1 MIYRAGDDDLNCIRS
16 IWFEEQLIAPPV
28 VHLFSALGR
37 DLGSRVVSRAIDRTL
52 EELGAYVVRPDGA
65 PDDTV
70 AAFMVADLAAP
81 LVHWLCV
88 KRAWRRQGLTKPL
101 FAMLDGLEGVRFTR
115 YATKAQRLALEARGW
130 AYAPTEAPDC
140 ALVEGALS

>member
-1 MIYRAGDDDLNCIRS
+1 MIFRAGDDDLNCIRS

-37 DLGSRVVSRAIDRTL
+37 DLGARLVAAGIDRAL
-52 EELGAYVVRPDGA
+52 SEHGAYVVRPDGA

-70 AAFMVADLAAP
+70 AAFMVADLSAP

-88 KRAWRRQGLTKPL
+88 KRAWRRQGLTRPL
-101 FAMLDGLEGVRFTR
+101 FAMLDGLEGVRFSR
-115 YATKAQRLALEARGW
+115 YATKAQRVALEARGW
-130 AYAPTEAPDC
+130 TFAPTEAPDV
-140 ALVEGALS
+140 ALVAGAL